1 MKKNTKTVQESQVI
15 MHELVLPNDTNLLG
29 NILGGRVMH
38 LMDICAAMSA
48 CKHARRPVVTASVD
62 HLDFLAPAKK
72 GDIVILKS
80 SVNYVHKTSMEVG
93 VRIEAETPLT
103 GETRHTATAYLT
115 FVALNDSKKPM
126 KIPDVLPETDR
137 EKYRYKEGEK
147 RALVRRKR
155 LKEIKNKE

>member
-1 MKKNTKTVQESQVI
+1 

-48 CKHARRPVVTASVD
+48 YKHARRPVVTASVD

-80 SVNYVHKTSMEVG
+80 SVNYVNKTSMEVG

-103 GETRHTATAYLT
+103 GEVRHTATAYLT
-115 FVALNDSKKPM
+115 FVALDDNKKPI
-126 KIPDVLPETDR
+126 KILDVLPETDK
-137 EKYRYKEGEK
+137 EKYRYNQGEK
-147 RALVRRKR
+147 RAVVRKNR
-155 LKEIKNKE
+155 LRELKNKE